1 MLLFGLIIFAVSSI
15 GLSLFII
22 LDKRKTP
29 KNGIAEKSSQDTTT
43 NSATTQTILDTSAII
58 DGRIAEVAETGFVA
72 GRLIVPRFVLAELQN
87 IADSADSLR
96 RVRGRRGLEVL
107 NSLRQSGK
115 VKLEVVDEDPAEI
128 KAVDAKLVYL
138 AKKYQLSIMTTDFN
152 LNRVASVESVSILN
166 INELAQA
173 LRPVVIPGETMTI
186 TVVAPGKAKHQGV
199 GYLNDGTMIV
209 VEDGNKLIG
218 KTVEVVVTRS
228 LQTLAGKMIFA
239 TMPANQAKL
248 TKNPKTTSSKAKPT
262 RAKVV

>member
-1 MLLFGLIIFAVSSI
+1 MLLFGFVIFMVASI
-15 GLSLFII
+15 GLSLFIV
-22 LDKRKTP
+22 LDKRKIQ
-29 KNGIAEKSSQDTTT
+29 K
-43 NSATTQTILDTSAII
+43 NSAKKRPGRYTTVDSVTAQIILDTSAII

-115 VKLEVVDEDPAEI
+115 VKLEIIEEDPIDI
-128 KAVDAKLVYL
+128 KEVDAKLVCL

-152 LNRVASVESVSILN
+152 LNRVASVESVLVLN

-173 LRPVVIPGETMTI
+173 LRPVVIPGETMIITI
-186 TVVAPGKAKHQGV
+186 VAPGKAKHQGV

-209 VEDGNKLIG
+209 VEDGNRLIG

-228 LQTLAGKMIFA
+228 LQTVAGKMIFA
-239 TMPANQAKL
+239 SLPANQTKL
-248 TKNPKTTSSKAKPT
+248 TKDQKTTSTKPKPT
-262 RAKVV
+262 RAKTI